1 MWTILD
7 AAEFLD
13 SWIHLWHLTIG
24 ETMVTLLSILYKVYI
39 DFSIKILG
47 KLFVN
52 DKQILTMSQII
63 FNPFLVIRRA
73 HAYLKLQVC
82 LSMYDLLLL
91 QGIKGLCCFP

>member
-1 MWTILD
+1 
-7 AAEFLD
+7 
-13 SWIHLWHLTIG
+13 
-24 ETMVTLLSILYKVYI
+24 MVTLLSILYKVYI

-52 DKQILTMSQII
+52 DKQILAMSQII

-73 HAYLKLQVC
+73 HGYLKLQVC

-91 QGIKGLCCFP
+91 RGIKGLCCFPRS